1 MGEKNNTES
10 HIRTIQD
17 VLDLFEPFL
26 TVEDIQ
32 EVIEE
37 LADMRGEQ
45 DD

>member
-1 MGEKNNTES
+1 MSDKNNPES
-10 HIRTIQD
+10 YIRTIED
-17 VLDLFEPFL
+17 LLDIFEPYL

-45 DD
+45 E